1 MSCVSCSK
9 PPLRFSCFRIT
20 QLEGAWLARK
30 EPEGGLGMDGYGWR
44 SLFLLARE
52 GESSSAIPLTDG
64 RPHSLS
70 VLPSSPP
77 HSLSLSV
84 CSRKIMMS
92 LGMTTKSR
100 ITLVSRH
107 VQSATG
113 SEKIIVLF
121 SIYEYPME
129 YRVPSKCT
137 TPSDTKVYFSTKSRE
152 DSLGPPLH
160 VTWLSAPGDRWQ
172 GRILDLAGNTYYNV
186 FLNAL

>member
-1 MSCVSCSK
+1 MSCVL

-30 EPEGGLGMDGYGWR
+30 EPEGGLSMDGYGWR
-44 SLFLLARE
+44 SLFLLVRE
-52 GESSSAIPLTDG
+52 RESSSACDSFDG
-64 RPHSLS
+64 WSPALS
-70 VLPSSPP
+70 FHFL
-77 HSLSLSV
+77 SLSLSLSLSR
-84 CSRKIMMS
+84 SRKIMMS

-113 SEKIIVLF
+113 SEKIIALF

-137 TPSDTKVYFSTKSRE
+137 IPSGTKVYFSTKSRE
-152 DSLGPPLH
+152 DLVPLH
-160 VTWLSAPGDRWQ
+160 VTWLSAPEDRWQ
-172 GRILDLAGNTYYNV
+172 GRILDFAGNTYYNV
-186 FLNAL
+186 FLNTL